1 MIHSNLY
8 NIKYLTQSFQYATEI
23 SDIFLMYWLWK
34 NDTQNTVKYKKII
47 PYQIVYN

>member
-23 SDIFLMYWLWK
+23 SDIFLMYCVLIM
-34 NDTQNTVKYKKII
+34 KK
-47 PYQIVYN
+47 QHSKHC